1 MSDIKLHQ
9 SSKSAERHHMRED
22 QIVTA
27 YAKAWAYV
35 DTHRTLVYGILA
47 ALALAVVGIIGYVM
61 YLEQKEEQA
70 QQLLAEPVQLY
81 ETGQFREA
89 LDGINNGVGLIAIAR
104 EYGNTD
110 AGNLARFYAADALY
124 QLGEYDQ
131 ALEFFSRFDRDKNLL
146 GASAIAGEAAVYEN
160 KGEFERAAEL
170 YQRAANYVENELTS
184 PQYLFSA
191 ARAYEQAKRYDD
203 ALKVYETIGKRYPER
218 VSQADLDLLIA
229 RVQAEQSN
237 PS

>member
-1 MSDIKLHQ
+1 MSDLNLHH

-22 QIVTA
+22 QFVTA
-27 YAKAWAYV
+27 YAKAWAFF
-35 DTHRTLVYGILA
+35 DSHRTLVYGV
-47 ALALAVVGIIGYVM
+47 LAVLVLAVAGVIAYTM
-61 YLEQKEEQA
+61 YLEQQQEKA

-81 ETGQFREA
+81 ENGQFREA
-89 LDGINNGVGLIAIAR
+89 LDGVNNGTGLLAIAD

-131 ALEFFSRFDRDKNLL
+131 ALAFFSEFDKEDNLL

-160 KGEFERAAEL
+160 KGEFGRAAEL
-170 YQRAANYVENELTS
+170 YRRAADYVENELTT

-191 ARAYEQAKRYDD
+191 ARAYEQADQYED
-203 ALKVYETIGKRYPER
+203 ALEVYEAIQERFPEA
-218 VSQADLDLLIA
+218 VTQADIDLFIA
-229 RVQAEQSN
+229 RVHAKQSN